1 MIRAR
6 DWGAL
11 FVVSRPNYILE
22 IKSIS
27 KNFGGLQAVTRL
39 SFKVEEGLIFSIIG
53 PNGAGKTT
61 AINLITGIYPP
72 TSGEILFEGQ
82 KLSRKKSYQVA
93 RMGIGRT
100 FQNIQVFKNM
110 SVRENVMVGLHT
122 QSDSGFLRCLMHTPV
137 VWKEEKIIR
146 QKADV
151 VLKFFD
157 LDSKAD
163 VLVGGLPYG
172 VQKRVEIARALAME
186 PKLLFLDEPVAGLNL
201 QETEEMARTILKI
214 RDKGITVMLVEHD
227 MNLIMGISNR
237 ITVLNYGEK
246 IAEGSAK
253 EIQNNPKVIDAYLG
267 KEL

>member
-1 MIRAR
+1 
-6 DWGAL
+6 
-11 FVVSRPNYILE
+11 VSCPNYILE
-22 IKSIS
+22 INSIS

-39 SFKVEEGLIFSIIG
+39 SLKVEEGLIFSVIG

-72 TSGEILFEGQ
+72 TSGEILFEGR
-82 KLSRKKSYQVA
+82 KLYRKKPYQVA

-100 FQNIQVFKNM
+100 FQNIQVFQNM

-122 QSDSGFLRCLMHTPV
+122 QSDSGFLRCLMHTPL

-146 QKADV
+146 QKTDV
-151 VLKFFD
+151 VLKFLN

-163 VLVGGLPYG
+163 MLVGGLPYG
-172 VQKRVEIARALAME
+172 VQKRVEIARALVME
-186 PKLLFLDEPVAGLNL
+186 PKLLFLDEPVAGLNF
-201 QETEEMARTILKI
+201 QETEEMGGTILKI
-214 RDKGITVMLVEHD
+214 RDQGITVMLVEHD

-237 ITVLNYGEK
+237 ITVLNYGKK